1 MGIEI
6 NNTPTQQDIIIDE
19 LLKTHGKRVQPDEMM
34 ARRARNN
41 VRAHWQASV
50 AKQHQQ
56 QKQRK
61 TFVLRMAA
69 AVMLMVTTGFFVQYN
84 LQNNT
89 TESIAHSLYVQG
101 EVLISTDQNDWQVAQ
116 QGDLSTQLNP
126 GVWLKT
132 SGDSY
137 ANITLS
143 DNSQLRINQN
153 TQLQLVNQSEIKL
166 LGGEI
171 YHDADDVIKSMPITI
186 STSLGNINHIGT
198 RYLVNKNQTSLQV
211 AVRNGLV
218 EISNSGSK
226 KQLQAGKKIDIKSS
240 GEQQESTVLA
250 YDRLWQWTQTAGQ
263 PFSTEN
269 KSLHD
274 FVRWY
279 AHENGYE
286 IDWNQ
291 QQFKTKRVQL
301 SGKLSNLTK
310 EQQIKTVFLSTKFDY
325 NINQGILRIL

>member
-1 MGIEI
+1 MGIKIE
-6 NNTPTQQDIIIDE
+6 NTPTQQDTIIDE
-19 LLKTHGKRVQPDEMM
+19 LLKAHGKRMQPDEMM
-34 ARRARNN
+34 ARRAKNN
-41 VRAHWQASV
+41 VSVHWQASV
-50 AKQHQQ
+50 AKQQQ
-56 QKQRK
+56 RQRK

-69 AVMLMVTTGFFVQYN
+69 AVMLMVSAGFFVQYN

-89 TESIAHSLYVQG
+89 TQSVAHSLYVQG
-101 EVLISTDQNDWQVAQ
+101 EVLISTDHNNWQLAQ
-116 QGDLSTQLNP
+116 QGDLSTPLNP

-132 SGDSY
+132 NGDSY
-137 ANITLS
+137 ANITLA

-153 TQLQLVNQSEIKL
+153 TQLQLVSQSEVKL

-171 YHDADDVIKSMPITI
+171 YHDADGVIKSMPITI

-198 RYLVNKNQTSLQV
+198 RYLVNKNATNLQV

-218 EISNSGSK
+218 EISNGGSK
-226 KQLQAGKKIDIKSS
+226 KQLQAGRKINIKAS

-250 YDRLWQWTQTAGQ
+250 YDRLWQWTQAARL
-263 PFSTEN
+263 PFTVKD
-269 KSLHD
+269 KSLYD

-291 QQFKTKRVQL
+291 QQFKTKRVKL

-310 EQQIKTVFLSTKFDY
+310 DQQIKTVFLSTRFDY